1 MTKATTTDWNEVV
14 TAWRASGKSAQAFAR
29 DRGISAATLRWWSTE
44 RERHERAKS
53 SSVKVARVVRSSP
66 KAVSE
71 RTDPCLDVYVRHAR
85 ISVREGFD
93 SKLLRAVVDALGGAS
108 IQSSTWDA
116 AVGEV
121 P

>member
-1 MTKATTTDWNEVV
+1 
-14 TAWRASGKSAQAFAR
+14 
-29 DRGISAATLRWWSTE
+29 
-44 RERHERAKS
+44 
-53 SSVKVARVVRSSP
+53 
-66 KAVSE
+66 
-71 RTDPCLDVYVRHAR
+71 VRHAR